1 MRIVIETDEGKEAS
15 VQGEPSA
22 AAGEDAAAT
31 PPPEV
36 AARAAAEGALSA
48 GPAPEL
54 PRDEG
59 GPTTFLPEPS
69 TPASAPQTG
78 PGAIEDASAGAAPD
92 FALGD
97 LAVDEQQAEEEED
110 AEEEKGEG

>member
-1 MRIVIETDEGKEAS
+1 MRIVIETDEGKEPS
-15 VQGEPSA
+15 VQAEPSA
-22 AAGEDAAAT
+22 AAGEEAPET

-54 PRDEG
+54 ARDEG

-69 TPASAPQTG
+69 TPATAPQTG
-78 PGAIEDASAGAAPD
+78 PGALEDASAGAAPD
-92 FALGD
+92 FAQGD
-97 LAVDEQQAEEEED
+97 LAVDEQEAEEEVNFED
-110 AEEEKGEG
+110 EDEE

>member
-1 MRIVIETDEGKEAS
+1 MRIVIETDEGKEPS
-15 VQGEPSA
+15 VQAEPSA
-22 AAGEDAAAT
+22 GAEAAAA

-59 GPTTFLPEPS
+59 PIAFLPEPGTPS
-69 TPASAPQTG
+69 TAPQLA
-78 PGAIEDASAGAAPD
+78 PGAPEDASAGSAPD
-92 FALGD
+92 FALGA
-97 LAVDEQQAEEEED
+97 LAVDEREAEEEP
-110 AEEEKGEG
+110 EESEESEE

>member
-1 MRIVIETDEGKEAS
+1 MRIVIETDEGKGPS
-15 VQGEPSA
+15 VKAEPSSAEEA
-22 AAGEDAAAT
+22 AAAAA

-48 GPAPEL
+48 GPAPDL

-59 GPTTFLPEPS
+59 PIAFLPEPG
-69 TPASAPQTG
+69 TPATAQQTA
-78 PGAIEDASAGAAPD
+78 PGAPEDASAGAAPD

-97 LAVDEQQAEEEED
+97 LAVDQEDAEEED
-110 AEEEKGEG
+110 AEEEGAEE

>member
-15 VQGEPSA
+15 VQAEPSA
-22 AAGEDAAAT
+22 AAGEDAAPT

-59 GPTTFLPEPS
+59 GPTTFLPEPI
-69 TPASAPQTG
+69 TPATAPQTG

-92 FALGD
+92 FALGV
-97 LAVDEQQAEEEED
+97 LAVDEQEAEEEED
-110 AEEEKGEG
+110 VEEEEGEE